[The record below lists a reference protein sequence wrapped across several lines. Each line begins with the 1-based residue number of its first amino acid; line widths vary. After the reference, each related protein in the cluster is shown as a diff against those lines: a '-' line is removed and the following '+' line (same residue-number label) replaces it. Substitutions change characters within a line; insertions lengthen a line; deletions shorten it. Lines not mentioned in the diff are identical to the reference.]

1 MMVQT
6 NPYESPETPAHER
19 SADPSQDS
27 NATNKFVTRF
37 VEYVIV
43 LLLLIAVLG
52 MFAAF
57 LTGGDLKPPR

>member
-1 MMVQT
+1 MAQT
-6 NPYESPETPAHER
+6 NPYESPETSAHER
-19 SADPSQDS
+19 SADSPQDS
-27 NATNKFVTRF
+27 NSTNKFVTRF

-57 LTGGDLKPPR
+57 LTGGELKPPR

>member
-1 MMVQT
+1 MVQT

-19 SADPSQDS
+19 STDS
-27 NATNKFVTRF
+27 TRDASSTNKFVTRF
-37 VEYVIV
+37 VEYIIV